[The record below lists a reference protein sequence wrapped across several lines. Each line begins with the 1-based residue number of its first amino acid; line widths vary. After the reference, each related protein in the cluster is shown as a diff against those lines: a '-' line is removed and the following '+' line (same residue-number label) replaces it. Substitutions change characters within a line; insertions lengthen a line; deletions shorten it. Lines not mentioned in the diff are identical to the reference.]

1 MESTDDAP
9 WSSRP
14 KSATTIHQI
23 EAVYRMVMNDR
34 CAIVQHIAETI
45 GISVGS
51 IHTALTYILGMS
63 KLSQRWVPQML
74 TAAQKLKR
82 LDILRDP
89 FQADIA
95 NFLERFVT
103 QDETW
108 VHNFDPESKSQSKQW
123 KHNGCLF
130 PKMFKPVLLAR

>member
-9 WSSRP
+9 LSGIP
-14 KSATTIHQI
+14 KSATIDLQI
-23 EAVYRMVMNDR
+23 ESVHRMVMNDR
-34 CAIVQHIAETI
+34 CAIVQHIAETM
-45 GISVGS
+45 GISVGCV
-51 IHTALTYILGMS
+51 HAALTYILGMS

-74 TAAQKLKR
+74 TSAQK

-108 VHNFDPESKSQSKQW
+108 AHHFDPESKSQSKQW
-123 KHNGCLF
+123 KHNGPLF
-130 PKMFKPVLLAR
+130 PNMFPVLLAR